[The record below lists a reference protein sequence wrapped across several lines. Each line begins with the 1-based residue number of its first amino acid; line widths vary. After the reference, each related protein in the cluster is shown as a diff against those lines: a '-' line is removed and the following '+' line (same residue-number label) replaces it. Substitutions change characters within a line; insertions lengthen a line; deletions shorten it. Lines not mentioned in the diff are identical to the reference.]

1 MPELPE
7 VEVSRQ
13 GLLPLLRGQRILG
26 AVVRTPRLRHEIP
39 PDLASQLTGLRLDGI
54 LRRGKY
60 LLLDC
65 ESSARGG
72 WIILH
77 LGMSGSLRLVPPE
90 TPPRKHD
97 HVDLVFG
104 QSVLRLRD
112 PRRFGAV
119 LWHAG
124 GDVESHPLLAALGV
138 EPLSEGFSGDWLY
151 AATRR
156 RRVAIKP
163 LLMDSHLL
171 VGVGNIYAAESLFR
185 AGISPLRTADRIS
198 LARYRRLVVAI
209 RATLE
214 AAIAAGGSSVRDY
227 VHSDGGAGCFQL
239 SCAVYDRAGQPCPA
253 CAGEV
258 RMIRQSGRSTFYCP
272 RCQR

>member
-13 GLLPLLRGQRILG
+13 GLLPHLRGQRILG

-39 PDLASQLTGLRLDGI
+39 PDLASRLTGLRLDGI

-97 HVDLVFG
+97 HVDPVSYTHLDVYKR
-104 QSVLRLRD
+104 QRL
-112 PRRFGAV
+112 
-119 LWHAG
+119 
-124 GDVESHPLLAALGV
+124 S
-138 EPLSEGFSGDWLY
+138 S
-151 AATRR
+151 
-156 RRVAIKP
+156 
-163 LLMDSHLL
+163 
-171 VGVGNIYAAESLFR
+171 
-185 AGISPLRTADRIS
+185 
-198 LARYRRLVVAI
+198 LVVLFH
-209 RATLE
+209 R
-214 AAIAAGGSSVRDY
+214 S
-227 VHSDGGAGCFQL
+227 
-239 SCAVYDRAGQPCPA
+239 
-253 CAGEV
+253 
-258 RMIRQSGRSTFYCP
+258 QSMSARLN
-272 RCQR
+272 RI

>member
-39 PDLASQLTGLRLDGI
+39 PDLASRLTGLRLDGI

-124 GDVESHPLLAALGV
+124 GAAV
-138 EPLSEGFSGDWLY
+138 
-151 AATRR
+151 
-156 RRVAIKP
+156 
-163 LLMDSHLL
+163 
-171 VGVGNIYAAESLFR
+171 
-185 AGISPLRTADRIS
+185 
-198 LARYRRLVVAI
+198 
-209 RATLE
+209 
-214 AAIAAGGSSVRDY
+214 
-227 VHSDGGAGCFQL
+227 
-239 SCAVYDRAGQPCPA
+239 
-253 CAGEV
+253 
-258 RMIRQSGRSTFYCP
+258 
-272 RCQR
+272 